1 MIVDFHVH
9 STASDGTCSPAEL
22 AEKARGFAAIA
33 LTDHDNCDGIRE
45 WPGVPGIELS
55 IEPGE
60 GFDKFHLLGL
70 GIDSENAELKAF
82 LRRVLDGRNG
92 RNARILE
99 NFRRLGIEMEN
110 IFTYAHGEVLARP
123 HFARWLLEHGLV
135 VSIKEAFEKYLLPDS
150 PAETRC
156 YEERWHPSQEEAFR
170 VVHGAGG
177 ICVMAHP
184 KYWRR
189 DWKTTGPDYVAAE
202 RGLAAL
208 KEKGLDGVEALY
220 QANSVEENIEF
231 TRIVTRLGYL
241 TTAGSDF
248 HGAILHLPGSFDR
261 VGKQRPRLSHEQHGR
276 QCTGRPA
283 LRPGALR
290 HRCANKSG
298 SHRHSKSPGGL
309 CCSYRNSRFF
319 RPADHSGR
327 RRWCGQQGGRRHGWL
342 PPGQR
347 SGPSPHRT
355 VPLPGASQDRPHLP
369 PGVEGGEG

>member
-9 STASDGTCSPAEL
+9 STASDGTCTPSEL
-22 AEKARGFAAIA
+22 AKKAKGFAAIA
-33 LTDHDNCDGIRE
+33 LTDHDNCDGLDGWDGIA
-45 WPGVPGIELS
+45 GIELS

-189 DWKTTGPDYVAAE
+189 DWKDTGCDFAAAE
-202 RGLAAL
+202 RELAAL
-208 KEKGLDGVEALY
+208 KERGLDGVEALY
-220 QANSVEENIEF
+220 QANTNEENVAF
-231 TRIVTRLGYL
+231 TRLATKIGLL
-241 TTAGSDF
+241 KTAGSDF
-248 HGAILHLPGSFDR
+248 HGTNKPTIPLGMEVSESFIGP
-261 VGKQRPRLSHEQHGR
+261 VLERLN
-276 QCTGRPA
+276 
-283 LRPGALR
+283 L
-290 HRCANKSG
+290 
-298 SHRHSKSPGGL
+298 
-309 CCSYRNSRFF
+309 
-319 RPADHSGR
+319 
-327 RRWCGQQGGRRHGWL
+327 
-342 PPGQR
+342 
-347 SGPSPHRT
+347 
-355 VPLPGASQDRPHLP
+355 V
-369 PGVEGGEG
+369 